1 MKKRILSS
9 LLAASMIMSASP
21 LTAQALEPTDDAGES
36 PSEITTV
43 ESTEPISVPSA
54 QPLTVESVPAV
65 EIEETAETREAS
77 DGVVEVDSAD
87 ALKKAVEDAEDDVET
102 TIRLTQDISDMT
114 TDQMVTIPENKSI
127 ILDMDGK
134 KIAVSDDFEGR
145 PFRIEGTLT
154 MVGDG
159 LVDTE
164 SAHNAY
170 GVFDNYGSLIV
181 KNGTYRSY
189 TYAGGS
195 VVKNRPES
203 FCEIYSGSFYRQ

>member
-114 TDQMVTIPENKSI
+114 TDQMVTIPDSPPLKALEF
-127 ILDMDGK
+127 
-134 KIAVSDDFEGR
+134 VRF
-145 PFRIEGTLT
+145 
-154 MVGDG
+154 
-159 LVDTE
+159 
-164 SAHNAY
+164 
-170 GVFDNYGSLIV
+170 
-181 KNGTYRSY
+181 
-189 TYAGGS
+189 
-195 VVKNRPES
+195 
-203 FCEIYSGSFYRQ
+203 